1 MNASSRLLQLLEE
14 PEVQLDRIAAVLSG
28 LSVSSSGI
36 GANAQPVLSNVE
48 DEVVAAFDELA
59 TDLSKS
65 ADTDDVIQ
73 HVFGDLGFRGNTRD
87 YYSPANSKI
96 QDVLRSRTGVPL
108 TLSVVAMEIGRR
120 VGVQLLAIGMPG
132 HFLLAE
138 RPAGISAA
146 EQGAKAELAM
156 LPSRFFDPFAAG
168 RELDAAACQEV
179 FERLMSEQSFKSE
192 MLLPIGPA
200 SIAARMLQN
209 LRVVYLRQG
218 DVSRLADVLQVRVE
232 LPGMPSSERL
242 EYSKILGALGR
253 YDLAADQLDLLA
265 DLEPDRAKHHR
276 SAAKRH
282 RARRN

>member
-1 MNASSRLLQLLEE
+1 MNASSRLLQLLAE
-14 PEVQLDRIAAVLSG
+14 PEVQLDRIAAILGRLGGSPHGAQAGKEEAVRSLEDQV
-28 LSVSSSGI
+28 VST
-36 GANAQPVLSNVE
+36 
-48 DEVVAAFDELA
+48 FDELA
-59 TDLSKS
+59 VGLSEP
-65 ADTDDVIQ
+65 ADADAVIQ
-73 HVFGDLGFRGNTRD
+73 HVFGELGFRGNTRN
-87 YYSPANSKI
+87 YYSPANSTI

-138 RPAGISAA
+138 QLAA
-146 EQGAKAELAM
+146 ESTEVKGTKTDFAR

-168 RELDAAACQEV
+168 REMDAAQCQAI
-179 FERLMSEQSFKSE
+179 FEQLMSEQSFQAQ
-192 MLLPIGPA
+192 MLQPVGAA

-218 DVSRLADVLQVRVE
+218 DVSSLADVLQVRVE
-232 LPGMPSSERL
+232 LPGIGRGERL

-253 YDLAADQLDLLA
+253 FDLAAEQLDLLA
-265 DLEPDRAKHHR
+265 ELEPDRAEHHLA
-276 SAAKRH
+276 AAKRH